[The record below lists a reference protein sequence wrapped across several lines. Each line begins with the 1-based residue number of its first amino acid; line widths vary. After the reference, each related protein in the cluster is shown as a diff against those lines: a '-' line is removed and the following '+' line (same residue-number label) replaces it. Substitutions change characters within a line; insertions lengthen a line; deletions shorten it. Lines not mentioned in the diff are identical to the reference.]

1 MHTYS
6 ICYLMCGSWI
16 VCTFT
21 CLQKYTGS
29 LGLGLFQFTFVWK
42 PSAWQDVMFS
52 HKNTHFSDN
61 IPLPMPTANNCTPLN
76 VSTVTCWVGDMR
88 VCVFVCV
95 PVKGYVWIWKVLM
108 LTPVLL
114 CDASRIGFSLS
125 DARLVFLQSKTAEAV
140 QMMLVKRHEDKEKNI
155 WDRRKRNRSAGQQES
170 VFMSYSQINGCTVV
184 LRLSSL
190 SWAGGLDTVHGCGP
204 RFCSRQQPHRALI
217 WSFFPQ

>member
-1 MHTYS
+1 MHAYS

-88 VCVFVCV
+88 VCVCVCTCKRLCMNLKSAYAYARIALWRKSYWLFSV
-95 PVKGYVWIWKVLM
+95 GRSPCLLTVKDGRSG
-108 LTPVLL
+108 TD
-114 CDASRIGFSLS
+114 DAGE
-125 DARLVFLQSKTAEAV
+125 KTWRQREKY
-140 QMMLVKRHEDKEKNI
+140 LRPEKEKQ
-155 WDRRKRNRSAGQQES
+155 KRWTAGECI
-170 VFMSYSQINGCTVV
+170 YV
-184 LRLSSL
+184 L
-190 SWAGGLDTVHGCGP
+190 
-204 RFCSRQQPHRALI
+204 QPNQWLHSCVEA
-217 WSFFPQ
+217 Q